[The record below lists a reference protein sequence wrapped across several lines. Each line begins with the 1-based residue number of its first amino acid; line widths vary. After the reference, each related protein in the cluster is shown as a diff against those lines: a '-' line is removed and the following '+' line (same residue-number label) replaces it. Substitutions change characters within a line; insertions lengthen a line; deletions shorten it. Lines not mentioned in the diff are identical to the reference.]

1 MPSLTSDPRDVT
13 VLPADTFQPVNW
25 IGISEVIFH
34 QVEKTKKK
42 KKNKQKTT
50 RQQRKEKTKQT
61 TDKERQKTHS
71 NQSTGLASHSS
82 SFTRCSSIFDKKHIW
97 QRAYLTKSIFEGEKC
112 ATTTKFYYL
121 LQPSSEP
128 ESEEYREVIKR
139 IALGVHLNNRFWFS
153 IETLYMWKIKTSS
166 QSSEMW

>member
-50 RQQRKEKTKQT
+50 RQQRKNKTNK
-61 TDKERQKTHS
+61 RQRKTE
-71 NQSTGLASHSS
+71 NPFQPVNWVGITQ
-82 SFTRCSSIFDKKHIW
+82 FIFHQVLEHI
-97 QRAYLTKSIFEGEKC
+97 
-112 ATTTKFYYL
+112 
-121 LQPSSEP
+121 
-128 ESEEYREVIKR
+128 
-139 IALGVHLNNRFWFS
+139 
-153 IETLYMWKIKTSS
+153 
-166 QSSEMW
+166 

>member
-61 TDKERQKTHS
+61 KDKERQKTHS

-97 QRAYLTKSIFEGEKC
+97 QRAYLKEKNVQQQQNFIIC
-112 ATTTKFYYL
+112 CSHQASLSRKNTGRWSKGL
-121 LQPSSEP
+121 
-128 ESEEYREVIKR
+128 
-139 IALGVHLNNRFWFS
+139 HLEFTSTIGFDFQLK
-153 IETLYMWKIKTSS
+153 LYICEK
-166 QSSEMW
+166 